1 MRSPTEK
8 SPEDYGWSLIEGK
21 YEYYW
26 FDGPQSPS
34 FEELSSSEFQGTL
47 SILFLFIDNYFIIH

>member
-8 SPEDYGWSLIEGK
+8 TPEDYGWTIIDGK

-34 FEELSSSEFQGTL
+34 FEELSSSDFQGTL
-47 SILFLFIDNYFIIH
+47 SILFLIIDDYSAIY